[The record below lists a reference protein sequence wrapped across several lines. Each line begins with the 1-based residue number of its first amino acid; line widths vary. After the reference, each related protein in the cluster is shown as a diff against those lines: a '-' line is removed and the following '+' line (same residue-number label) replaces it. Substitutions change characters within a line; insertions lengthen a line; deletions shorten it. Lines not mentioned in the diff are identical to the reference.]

1 VRLWG
6 KTGGI
11 QSGNGLHYRPVSMIL
26 GELVKGKKPGGGVG
40 YFLLPEKNMAVHKAP
55 ELKLYVNVKVKG

>member
-1 VRLWG
+1 MIIG
-6 KTGGI
+6 K
-11 QSGNGLHYRPVSMIL
+11 
-26 GELVKGKKPGGGVG
+26 LVEGQKRGGGVG